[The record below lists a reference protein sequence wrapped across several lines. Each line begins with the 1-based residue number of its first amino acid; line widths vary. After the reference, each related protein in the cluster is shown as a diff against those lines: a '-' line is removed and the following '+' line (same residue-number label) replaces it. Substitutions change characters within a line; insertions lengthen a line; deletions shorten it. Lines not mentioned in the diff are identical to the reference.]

1 MKIIGYILILAFYL
15 PASAQYYLR
24 GEVKDEQGRMLPL
37 AKIQLHSKANYP
49 YYSGSSGVFGI
60 PSSLRIDTV
69 TLTLDGYETLK
80 QAVETNKY
88 QVLVMKMLSGLSN
101 TTKQRLSSVTKNA
114 LNNKPHYADVMGG
127 ESYSNSVENDFVEAK
142 TYPQTG
148 FALNVDRASYSNIRR
163 FINMKMKV
171 PPEAVRIEEMLNYFN
186 LRKDVTPLDG
196 IFSATTTVTSC
207 PWNTQHHLL
216 FLNIQARKLDLS
228 NVPPSNL
235 VFLIDVSGSMDMP
248 NRLPLVQSAFKLLV
262 ENLRPIDS
270 VTIVT
275 YGGAVS
281 LGLAP
286 TSGSE
291 KQKIIDAI
299 EGLVPDGDTPGE
311 TAIKLAYKMAQ
322 RSFISG
328 GNNRVILA
336 TDGDFNVGQT
346 SEKNLEEMIAQYRQS
361 GIYLTCL
368 GVGMGNYK
376 DSKLEALAK
385 RGNGNFAY
393 LDNEKEVE
401 KVLVKEF
408 TQTMFAVANDVF
420 LDIAFNPEMVMQ
432 YRLIGFDNK
441 LTAISDSSSELEG
454 GEIGSGH
461 AMMALFEIVPT
472 PKNISV
478 CLAKDFTVPLANVN
492 LRYQKTGSAG
502 LSHQSFHVPHNF
514 RDIQVADS
522 SIRFAAAVALFGS
535 ALKESKYINA
545 NDNWD
550 FIKNLAVTA
559 SRPNNLLQMEFVE
572 LIDKA
577 KKIYASEKK
586 SKRGLWGKKKEKDD

>member
-1 MKIIGYILILAFYL
+1 LRTIAYIVCFAICL

-24 GEVKDEQGRMLPL
+24 GEVKDEHGRLLPL
-37 AKIQLHSKANYP
+37 VKIHLYSKGSVP

-60 PSSLRIDTV
+60 PSSLKIDTI
-69 TLTLDGYETLK
+69 TLSLDGYETVK

-88 QVLVMKMLSGLSN
+88 QTLVMKMLSGLSN

-114 LNNKPHYADVMGG
+114 ITNKPHYAAVMGG
-127 ESYSNSVENDFVEAK
+127 ESYSNAVENDFVDAK
-142 TYPQTG
+142 LFPQTG

-171 PPEAVRIEEMLNYFN
+171 PPQAVRIEEMLNYFN
-186 LRKDVTPLDG
+186 LRKAVNPTNGVFD
-196 IFSATTTVTSC
+196 ATTTVTSC
-207 PWNTQHHLL
+207 PWNKQHHLL
-216 FLNIQARKLDLS
+216 FLNVQAKKLDVS
-228 NVPPSNL
+228 KVPPSNL
-235 VFLIDVSGSMDMP
+235 VFLIDVSGSMDLP
-248 NRLPLVQSAFKLLV
+248 NRLPLVQSAFKLMV
-262 ENLRPIDS
+262 ENLRSIDS

-275 YGGAVS
+275 YGGEVS
-281 LGLAP
+281 LALAP
-286 TSGSE
+286 TSGAE
-291 KQKIIDAI
+291 KQRIIDAI

-311 TAIKLAYKMAQ
+311 SAIKLAYNMAQ
-322 RSFISG
+322 RSYIPK

-346 SEKNLEEMIAQYRQS
+346 SEKQLEEMIAQYRQS

-408 TQTMFAVANDVF
+408 TQTMFAVADDVF
-420 LDIAFNPEMVMQ
+420 LDITFNPEMVMQ

-454 GEIGSGH
+454 GEIGGGH

-472 PKNISV
+472 PKNIAV
-478 CLAKDFTVPLANVN
+478 CLAKDFTVPLANIK
-492 LRYQKTGSAG
+492 LRYQATGANK
-502 LSHQSFHVPHNF
+502 LTYQDFHVPHNF
-514 RDIQVADS
+514 RDIEVADS
-522 SIRFAAAVALFGS
+522 SIRLAAAITLFGA

-545 NDNWD
+545 AENWD
-550 FIKNLAVTA
+550 FIRNLAITA
-559 SRPNNLLQMEFVE
+559 SSPDNLLQMELVE

-577 KKIYASEKK
+577 KKIYTAEKK
-586 SKRGLWGKKKEKDD
+586 TKRGIWGNKKPKEE

>member
-1 MKIIGYILILAFYL
+1 L
-15 PASAQYYLR
+15 PANAQYYLR
-24 GEVKDEQGRMLPL
+24 GEVKDEQGRFLPL
-37 AKIQLHSKANYP
+37 VKIQLHSKSGFP

-60 PSSLRIDTV
+60 PSSLKIDTV

-80 QAVETNKY
+80 KPVETSKY
-88 QVLVMKMLSGLSN
+88 QTLVMKMLSGLTN

-114 LNNKPHYADVMGG
+114 LTNKPHYADVMGG
-127 ESYSNSVENDFVEAK
+127 ESYSNAIENDFVDAK
-142 TYPQTG
+142 TFPETG

-186 LRKDVTPLDG
+186 LRKEVTPEDG
-196 IFSATTTVTSC
+196 VFAATTSVTSC
-207 PWNTQHHLL
+207 PWNAQHHLL
-216 FLNIQARKLDLS
+216 FLNIKAKKLDLTK
-228 NVPPSNL
+228 VPPSNL

-275 YGGAVS
+275 YGGVVS

-286 TSGSE
+286 TSGAE

-322 RSFISG
+322 RSFING

-336 TDGDFNVGQT
+336 TDGDFNVGQST
-346 SEKNLEEMIAQYRQS
+346 EKELEEMIAKYRQS

-408 TQTMFAVANDVF
+408 TQTLFAVANDVF
-420 LDIAFNPEMVMQ
+420 LDIAFNPDMVMQ

-441 LTAISDSSSELEG
+441 LTAITDSSSELEG
-454 GEIGSGH
+454 GEIGGGH

-478 CLAKDFTVPLANVN
+478 CLAKDFTVPLANIK
-492 LRYQKTGSAG
+492 LRYQKTGDTK
-502 LSHQSFHVPHNF
+502 LMHQNFHVPHNF
-514 RDIQVADS
+514 KDIQVADS
-522 SIRFAAAVALFGS
+522 TIRFAAAVALFGA
-535 ALKESKYINA
+535 ALKESKHINT

-559 SRPNNLLQMEFVE
+559 STPNNLLQMEFVE

-577 KKIYASEKK
+577 KKIYAPNKK
-586 SKRGLWGKKKEKDD
+586 SKRGIWGKKKEDD